1 MTNRTKTLAALLLAA
16 TLAACATPEFGT
28 KGPGA
33 IRTTKAGAVLVDA
46 RGMTLYT
53 YDKDTPGKSACTGIC
68 AVAWPPALA
77 AKGAE
82 PHDGFTLIARGEDSR
97 QWAYKGHPLYGYI
110 RDTEPGDVTGDGAD
124 DGVWHAARK

>member
-1 MTNRTKTLAALLLAA
+1 MMNRTKILCALLLAA
-16 TLAACATPEFGT
+16 ALAACATPEFGA
-28 KGPGA
+28 KGPGET
-33 IRTTKAGAVLVDA
+33 RTTKAGEVLVDA

-68 AVAWPPALA
+68 AVAWPPVLA

-82 PHDGFTLIARGEDSR
+82 AHDGFTLIARGDER

-110 RDTEPGDVTGDGAD
+110 RDTEPGEVTGDGAD
-124 DGVWHAARK
+124 GGVWHAARK